1 MSVMNRLE
9 HKLPPPVVA
18 LLVAFMMWGAARF
31 TGPISIALGL
41 RLIAALL
48 LAGTGLAIAIA
59 GIVQFRRARTTTN
72 PFHPDAASSLVDDGI
87 YRFTRNPM
95 YLGMLLTLL
104 GWAAFLASPM
114 ALLLTPLFVLYMNR
128 FQIGPEERAL
138 SARFGAAFDAYTASV
153 RRWL

>member
-1 MSVMNRLE
+1 MTGLE
-9 HKLPPPVVA
+9 HKVPPPLVA
-18 LLVAFMMWGAARF
+18 LCVAFMMWGAARLA
-31 TGPISIALGL
+31 GPISMAFGL
-41 RLIAALL
+41 RAAVA
-48 LAGTGLAIAIA
+48 LALACTGLAIAIA
-59 GIVQFRRARTTTN
+59 GIVEFRRARTTTN
-72 PFHPDAASSLVDDGI
+72 PFHPDAASSLVRHGI

-104 GWAAFLASPM
+104 GWAALLANPI